1 MSEETQNTE
10 VKSEST
16 ENVEVVEMVNVKGYE
31 IPKHIHQG
39 IIDSVQKSINTRHK
53 EQLASIIGEE
63 DVNSKSYQQLIDG
76 LNNKLTTMPE
86 PAQPQ
91 ANPENIKEIL
101 EMERQKIVAEFAQ
114 KEKERQDQ
122 WQKKMQVDSIR
133 SHSIQ
138 MGLSPEFND
147 IFDTMVDKQFAIE
160 TVDGKTVFK
169 DRKSDNI
176 IFDES
181 GEPAGAGKIAEVIK
195 GRYPGVFAQV
205 KQGLGSKSNGSVA
218 KQDWSKMSVEEL
230 LSSR

>member
-1 MSEETQNTE
+1 MSEETQNIE
-10 VKSEST
+10 VKQEST

-31 IPKHIHQG
+31 IPRHIHQG

-86 PAQPQ
+86 QAQPQ
-91 ANPENIKEIL
+91 ADPENIKEIL
-101 EMERQKIVAEFAQ
+101 EMERQKIVAEFTQ

-195 GRYPGVFAQV
+195 GRYPGVFSQV
-205 KQGLGSKSNGSVA
+205 KQGLGSKSNGSVS
-218 KQDWSKMSVEEL
+218 KPDWNKMSVEEL